1 MFVTKAKYEGA
12 LKRIRFQS
20 SIIEEMAKHAQ
31 AMHEENTLLRHRLM
45 RARMTTNVN
54 VVAQQFSPEEI
65 DRLIRLCHPDKH
77 GNSESATVMTQKL
90 LDIRGR

>member
-1 MFVTKAKYEGA
+1 MFVTRAKYD
-12 LKRIRFQS
+12 
-20 SIIEEMAKHAQ
+20 EMVRRKYLADTTRDYWA
-31 AMHEENTLLRHRLM
+31 N
-45 RARMTTNVN
+45 RARRLEMENSMLRLRLSMQMDTGVR